1 MKDGK
6 KAIFH
11 LSIKLESRK
20 INIIWWSS
28 WYESYWMINTP
39 IYVIKENKWTKIKSF
54 IYIYLFV
61 VYARNARTHK
71 SGPREAQMFASNFC
85 AHFVLVTISDLKIK
99 LHILYVVLIVG
110 NVLSFFFHQSNVWMH
125 YQRKK
130 SVPLFISFDVI
141 KSKKLGWW
149 IVFTWK
155 GEVFFTW
162 NVERLIVWMNL
173 FLEEPFITKQCKKLM
188 I

>member
-1 MKDGK
+1 MRRVMCSLIDQYP
-6 KAIFH
+6 
-11 LSIKLESRK
+11 
-20 INIIWWSS
+20 NISDQKNKSS
-28 WYESYWMINTP
+28 KTN
-39 IYVIKENKWTKIKSF
+39 SF

-188 I
+188 IKLAKW

>member
-1 MKDGK
+1 MP
-6 KAIFH
+6 F
-11 LSIKLESRK
+11 KLER
-20 INIIWWSS
+20 
-28 WYESYWMINTP
+28 SYDKWHETK
-39 IYVIKENKWTKIKSF
+39 VIKCTIPQYKWSKNINQQRSGHL
-54 IYIYLFV
+54 YIYLFV

-71 SGPREAQMFASNFC
+71 SGPREAQIFASNFC
-85 AHFVLVTISDLKIK
+85 AQFVLVTISDLKIK
-99 LHILYVVLIVG
+99 LHISYVVLIVG

-188 I
+188 IKLAKW